1 MSEQYKSRAERRKAY
16 QQKKKKGKK
25 RGFFHKLL
33 LTVLLLALAAIIGG
47 TGTFAYFAATAPPL
61 NDDLLKGNM
70 SSTIYDMN
78 GKEIG
83 EVGSE
88 KREYVKIND
97 IPKVVKDAFIA
108 TEDVRFYKHHGID
121 PIRIGGAVIANFK
134 EGFGAEGASTITQ
147 QLVKLSF
154 LSLDKTVK
162 RKAQEAWLALQVEQ
176 KYSKDEILE
185 MYLNRIYYPGNYYG
199 VARAT
204 EAFYGKDL
212 KDITLPEAA
221 MLAGMIKNPDL
232 YNPRKNPEEAEKRRN
247 VVLNLMAKH
256 GFITNEEAEKA
267 KQTSVTE
274 SLVKPKKQQN
284 KYYAFIEQS
293 IEEVRKKLGVDPSTA
308 GLKIYTTLDTDAQD
322 YVNDLLNGD
331 EMYYPSQYFQA
342 GVALIDTTTGEVRAI
357 GGGRNQ
363 PVGGFNYAVDLKRQ
377 PGSTIKPILD
387 YGPAI
392 EHLKWSTYHQIVD
405 EPYTY
410 SSGKPINNYDRKY
423 KGQMSIREA
432 LADSRNI
439 PALKAFQEV
448 GPERAKA
455 FAAGLGIK
463 IDEISEAYAIG
474 GFKYGISPMQLAG
487 AYSAFGNNGIY
498 IEPHTVTKVVFHDG
512 TEADLSPDPVEA
524 MSDYTAFMI
533 TDMLKTVVESG
544 TGTRARVPGL
554 NIAGKTGSTNFTEEE
569 KEKYH
574 PTKGSAKDN
583 WFVGYTPKYTAAVW
597 TGYEQN
603 EEKMFITREEQ
614 KIARD
619 IFRKL
624 IRHVSN
630 GDSSDFKQPKSVV
643 KKAIEKGSNP
653 PRLASKYTPENMI
666 TYEYFVRGE
675 EPTKVSTKYDK
686 LDKPS
691 GLSIQYD
698 QEANAI
704 QLNWSHSDSDVSF
717 ELSVAVD
724 GGNSQVLTTTNET
737 SYTYTNVKPG
747 SVYQFTVVA
756 LNDDMRSDPAS
767 AMIQIPAEEEVE
779 NDGQD
784 DEQNQTDEMSPEDQE
799 SNENNNKDNGQA
811 EDNQNA
817 EPSDD
822 EREQGGATPPQSGQP
837 QNPNEEIPE
846 SPAGNDQK
854 GKPSNGQGQQP
865 GNQDN
870 RQIKPQSQPHS

>member
-1 MSEQYKSRAERRKAY
+1 MSQQYKSREERRKALAS
-16 QQKKKKGKK
+16 KKKKPKK
-25 RGFFHKLL
+25 KGIARKIVFFILL
-33 LTVLLLALAAIIGG
+33 LGLVGIIGG
-47 TGTFAYFAATAPPL
+47 TSTFAYFAATAPPL

-70 SSTIYDMN
+70 SSKVYDKDGN
-78 GKEIG
+78 EIG

-88 KREYVKIND
+88 KRTYVKID
-97 IPKVVKDAFIA
+97 EIPQVVKDAFIA
-108 TEDVRFYKHHGID
+108 TEDVRFYKHNGID

-134 EGFGAEGASTITQ
+134 EGFGSEGASTITQ

-204 EAFYGKDL
+204 EAFFGKDL
-212 KDITLPEAA
+212 KDITLSEAA

-232 YNPRKNPEEAEKRRN
+232 YNPRKNPDLAEKRRN
-247 VVLNLMAKH
+247 VVLNLMVKN
-256 GFITNEEAEKA
+256 GFISEEEAAKA
-267 KQTSVTE
+267 KQTSITE
-274 SLVKPKKQQN
+274 SLVEPKKQQN
-284 KYYAFIEQS
+284 KYHAFIEHA
-293 IEEVRKKLGVDPSTA
+293 IEEVRKKLGVDPSSA
-308 GLKIYTTLDTDAQD
+308 GLKIYTTIDTDAQE
-322 YVNDLLNGD
+322 YVEQLLNGD
-331 EMYYPSQYFQA
+331 EISYPSKYFQA
-342 GVALIDTTTGEVRAI
+342 GIALIDTTTGEIRAI

-363 PVGGFNYAVDLKRQ
+363 PIGGFNYAVDLKRQ

-410 SSGKPINNYDRKY
+410 SNGKPINNYDRSY

-448 GPERAKA
+448 GESRAKA
-455 FAAGLGIK
+455 FAEKLGIK
-463 IDEISEAYAIG
+463 IDKITEAYAIG
-474 GFKYGISPMQLAG
+474 GFEHGISPLQLAG

-498 IEPHTVTKVVFHDG
+498 NEPYSVTKVVFVDG
-512 TEADLSPDPVEA
+512 TKADLTPDPVEA

-533 TDMLKTVVESG
+533 TDMLKTVVERG

-554 NIAGKTGSTNFTEEE
+554 NIAGKTGSTNFTEQE
-569 KEKYH
+569 KAKYH
-574 PTKGSAKDN
+574 PERGAAKDN

-597 TGYEQN
+597 TGYEKN
-603 EEKMFITREEQ
+603 EEKMYITKREQ
-614 KIARD
+614 QIARD

-624 IRHVSN
+624 MRHVSD

-653 PRLASKYTPENMI
+653 AKLASKYTPKNMI

-675 EPTKVSTKYDK
+675 EPTKVSTKYEK

-691 GLSIQYD
+691 GLTINYD
-698 QEANAI
+698 QKTNAVK
-704 QLNWSHSDSDVSF
+704 LSWNHSESDVSF
-717 ELSVAVD
+717 EVSASID
-724 GGNSQVLTTTNET
+724 NAASKVLTTTKDK
-737 SYTYTNVKPG
+737 SYVLSNVKPG
-747 SVYQFTVVA
+747 SVYKFSVTAVR
-756 LNDDMRSDPAS
+756 DSMRSDPAS
-767 AMIQIPAEEEVE
+767 AMIEIPSVEEEEQEELPDELTPPEQEQNEGQDEEDQLENE
-779 NDGQD
+779 NDN
-784 DEQNQTDEMSPEDQE
+784 EQNNGQNEEENQ
-799 SNENNNKDNGQA
+799 NENPEQPQTPNDSTQNG
-811 EDNQNA
+811 N
-817 EPSDD
+817 
-822 EREQGGATPPQSGQP
+822 QGGGPTPPQ
-837 QNPNEEIPE
+837 
-846 SPAGNDQK
+846 D
-854 GKPSNGQGQQP
+854 PSNNFNRSQTGGNGSSQTETPAVQQ
-865 GNQDN
+865 
-870 RQIKPQSQPHS
+870 